1 MKISV
6 AGSRLSKRWR
16 TMEISWDAFLAKLE
30 RPLRTGESFAEYQRL
45 PKAERAKKKEA
56 AGGFVGGAVNGGRR
70 VAGAVEQRWLVTL
83 DADDATA
90 EDWDNA
96 VALNEFAFAMY
107 STHSHCP
114 AKPRLRWVVPLRRA
128 VSRDEYAAVARQ
140 VAFDL
145 GVLET
150 LDPSTYQPERLMYW
164 PTASADGEYLFRQ
177 CEGEI
182 LDPDEVLARYGPGD
196 AWKETWR
203 WPIGSKEKEIVRRE
217 LKKQADPESKRGIVG
232 VFCRTWDVPAAI
244 DVFLSDQ
251 YESAGENRYTYTGG
265 STAAGA
271 VVYEDGAFLF
281 SNHATDPAGGQLCN
295 AFDLVRIH
303 KFGALDADK
312 LEEGQTDTTKLPSYA
327 AMTAWAAA
335 LPEVKHTLVAERM
348 EQARADFEDMASKD
362 TGADEQGAEGRC
374 GASET
379 GGSGE
384 DDSWIERLSV
394 NHKSGEADPTIENAR
409 LIMDHDPALRGAIAF
424 NRFSARPVLL
434 HDVPWRRPGDVTD
447 HLNGVTWTDTDDAG
461 LRWWMEKQWN
471 LKARSP
477 ILDAWS
483 LVCEDNAFHPV
494 RDYLG
499 GLEWDGVE
507 RLDTMLVRWLKAEDN
522 EYVRAVTRKWMTGA
536 VARIYEPGIKVDNM
550 LVLVSKQGVGK
561 STLAR
566 LLAKEQSW
574 FSDSLGSVEGKAA
587 YEGIMGKWIIE
598 VAELSAFK
606 RAETEA
612 IKNFISKQVD
622 SFRPAY
628 ARHSINHA
636 RQCVFFGTTNNPE
649 FLKDITGDRRF
660 WPVDVDGDLGTVLS
674 GFADEVDQLWAEA
687 VVRYRQ
693 HEPLYMDTADLNRRA
708 KEAQEAHTIQNE
720 LRGMIEEYLAIP
732 LPDNWDD
739 LGMEDRR
746 DYIAGNSLIDRS
758 TCTRVRDTVSITEV
772 RVECMGERR
781 CDIGKGGDLN
791 SRKVAD
797 VLNFLPGW
805 TRVAKLERRGPY
817 GPQRVYRRNGPDRDG
832 RA

>member
-6 AGSRLSKRWR
+6 AGSRWSKRWR
-16 TMEISWDAFLAKLE
+16 TMEISWETFLSKLE
-30 RPLRTGESFAEYQRL
+30 HPLRTGESFAEYQRL
-45 PKAERAKKKEA
+45 PKAEKAKKKEA

-96 VALNEFAFAMY
+96 VAINEFAFAAY

-244 DVFLSDQ
+244 DEFLADQ
-251 YESAGENRYTYTGG
+251 YEPAGENRYTYTGG

-295 AFDLVRIH
+295 AFDLVRVH
-303 KFGALDADK
+303 KFGEMDTDK
-312 LEEGQTDTTKLPSYA
+312 LEDGETDTTKLPSYA

-335 LPEVKHTLVAERM
+335 LPEVKRTLVAERL
-348 EQARADFEDMASKD
+348 EQARADFEDMTSKD
-362 TGADEQGAEGRC
+362 TGVDEQGAEGNQED
-374 GASET
+374 GTAT
-379 GGSGE
+379 DSGE
-384 DDSWIERLSV
+384 DTSWIDSLSV

-409 LIMDHDPALRGAIAF
+409 LILRHDPALQGAIAF
-424 NRFSARPVLL
+424 NQFSGRPVLL
-434 HDVPWRRPGDVTD
+434 HDVPWRRSGYVVD
-447 HLNGVTWTDTDDAG
+447 HLNGVTWTDADDAG
-461 LRWWMEKQWN
+461 LRWWVEKQWS
-471 LKARSP
+471 LRARSP
-477 ILDAWS
+477 IQDAWS
-483 LVCEDNAFHPV
+483 LACEEHAFHPV
-494 RDYLG
+494 RDYLDS
-499 GLEWDGVE
+499 LEWDGVE
-507 RLDTMLVRWLKAEDN
+507 RLDTMLVRWMKAADN
-522 EYVRAVTRKWMTGA
+522 KYVRAVTRKWMTGA
-536 VARIYEPGIKVDNM
+536 VARIYEPGIKFDTM

-561 STLAR
+561 STMAR
-566 LLAKEQSW
+566 LLAKESSW
-574 FSDSLGSVEGKAA
+574 FSPSLGSIEGK
-587 YEGIMGKWIIE
+587 EGHESVMGKWIIE
-598 VAELSAFK
+598 VAELSAFNRK
-606 RAETEA
+606 ESEA
-612 IKNFISKQVD
+612 VKDFVARQVEF
-622 SFRPAY
+622 FRPAY
-628 ARHSINHA
+628 ARHAINYA
-636 RQCVFFGTTNNPE
+636 RQCVFFGSTNDPE

-660 WPVDVDGDLGTVLS
+660 WPVDVYGEMGSVLS

-693 HEPLYMDTADLNRRA
+693 HEPIFMETAELNKLA
-708 KEAQEAHTIQNE
+708 KAAQDEHTVQNE
-720 LRGMIEEYLAIP
+720 LQGMIEEYLSIP

-739 LGMEDRR
+739 LSIEDRR

-758 TCTRVRDTVSITEV
+758 TCTRVRDKISVTEV
-772 RVECMGERR
+772 RMECLGDRR
-781 CDIGKGGDLN
+781 GDIGKGNDLN
-791 SRKVAD
+791 TRKVASI
-797 VLNFLPGW
+797 LNFLPGW
-805 TRVAKLERRGPY
+805 TRTGKLERRGPY
-817 GPQRVYRRNGPDRDG
+817 GPQRVYVRNNDE
-832 RA
+832 A